1 MRICVVT
8 VAGYVHGI
16 GGMQDHTVDLVRG
29 LVAAGHEVEVITARH
44 PEGVKEAEFAGAL
57 WHFVDA
63 PTSRRYLPMRHPAW
77 LRSSAVRFGE
87 LQARRPFDVVH
98 SESTSALGLLHRN
111 WHKRVT
117 IVPKFHGNYFSF
129 VRTALRRIAA
139 REDVVAE
146 AKGILWNTGAH
157 FLTSGWYAFRSCEA
171 MVASRA
177 QLQDTVRSL
186 LLRSS
191 SVHVVPNGIDAAR
204 FAPGDREVARAELGL
219 RDGIIFVWLGRI
231 YAGKGLDV
239 AIHGLARAGID
250 ASLLVVGDGEGR
262 AKAEAIAASAGL
274 REAITFAGLQPRE
287 RIPVYL
293 RSADALVF
301 PTLLPEAA
309 PMTPLQAM
317 ASGIPVLA
325 SRIGAIPELVG
336 MPGVNGL
343 LVEPGDVDELA
354 SNMARLAGDDRL
366 RARVGAAGRERV
378 LSEYT
383 LERMI
388 EKTLAVY
395 DVARA
400 RFQGAPSK
408 RVARCVSEDELKQR
422 CDGRAYSQHTDEWV
436 S

>member
-1 MRICVVT
+1 VHQLRLRICVVT

-44 PEGVKEAEFAGAL
+44 PEGAKEAEFAGAL

-63 PTSRRYLPMRHPAW
+63 PTSRRRLPMRHPAW
-77 LRSSAVRFGE
+77 LRSSSILFGE
-87 LQARRPFDVVH
+87 LHEQRPFDVVH
-98 SESTSALGLLHRN
+98 SESTSALGLLNRK
-111 WHKRVT
+111 WHKHVT
-117 IVPKFHGNYFSF
+117 IVPKFHGNYLSF

-139 REDVVAE
+139 GEDAVSE
-146 AKGILWNTGAH
+146 AKGIAWNTGAH
-157 FLTSGWYAFRSCEA
+157 FFTRGWYAFRSCEA

-186 LLRSS
+186 LLRPSR
-191 SVHVVPNGIDAAR
+191 VHVVPNGIDATR

-231 YAGKGLDV
+231 DAGKGLEVLIDALVRADV
-239 AIHGLARAGID
+239 D
-250 ASLLVVGDGEGR
+250 ASLLVVGDGAGR
-262 AKAEAIAASAGL
+262 AKAEALAAGAGL
-274 REAITFAGLQPRE
+274 REVITFAGAQPRE

-293 RSADALVF
+293 RGADALVF

-317 ASGIPVLA
+317 ASGVPVLA
-325 SRIGAIPELVG
+325 SRIGAIPELVS

-343 LVEPGDVDELA
+343 LVEPGDVEELA
-354 SNMARLAGDDRL
+354 SNMARLAGDDGL
-366 RARVGAAGRERV
+366 RARLGAAGRQRV
-378 LSEYT
+378 LSEFT

-388 EKTLAVY
+388 DRTLDVY
-395 DVARA
+395 DAARA
-400 RFQGAPSK
+400 RFRP
-408 RVARCVSEDELKQR
+408 AR
-422 CDGRAYSQHTDEWV
+422 A
-436 S
+436 